1 MATEIKQSDEL
12 LGLDRDELVGMLR
25 WMILGRRFEEKCAE
39 MYQLGEV
46 GGFCHLYIGQEA
58 VAVGALTP
66 LEQKDY
72 VITAYRDHVHALV
85 RGMDPKAIMAELF
98 GRVDGCSR
106 GKGGSMHLFDRSI
119 NFLGGHAIVGGHLP
133 LAVGVG
139 YAIRYRDSD
148 AVCIC
153 FLGDSVVNIGAFN
166 ESLNMAALFELPVV
180 FVIENNRYG
189 MGTAVH
195 RAAAIEN
202 LADRACAYSGMQG
215 WTIDGMDVLEVR
227 RTVTAAVERARKH
240 KLPTLIEATCYRFV
254 GHSMSD
260 PNYGHYRTKD
270 EVRYFKLK
278 EDPIKRYIETL
289 KRHSVIDDATIQGIE
304 DEAKRIV
311 EESVE
316 FAGRSPRPEP
326 DELYTDIYANPYADL
341 KRRDPWR

>member
-1 MATEIKQSDEL
+1 MATRMTVTDEL
-12 LGLDRDELVGMLR
+12 LGLERDRLVEMLR
-25 WMILGRRFEEKCAE
+25 WMILGRRFEEKTAE
-39 MYQLGEV
+39 MYMLGEI

-58 VAVGALTP
+58 VAVGAITP
-66 LEQKDY
+66 LRNEDY

-85 RGMDPKAIMAELF
+85 RGMDANAIMAELF
-98 GRVDGCSR
+98 GRVGGCSK
-106 GKGGSMHLFDRSI
+106 GKGGSMHLFDPTV

-139 YAIRYRDSD
+139 YAIRYRESD
-148 AVCIC
+148 AVCVC
-153 FLGDSVVNIGAFN
+153 FLGDSVANIGAFN

-202 LADRACAYSGMQG
+202 LADRACAYEGMHG

-227 RTVTAAVERARKH
+227 KTVESAVDRARAE
-240 KLPTLIEATCYRFV
+240 KLPTLIEAKTYRFV

-260 PNYGHYRTKD
+260 PNYGHYRTRE
-270 EVRYFKLK
+270 EVHHYKLK
-278 EDPIKRYIETL
+278 EDPIKQFIEIL
-289 KRHSVIDDATIQGIE
+289 KKHSLISDADINHIE
-304 DEAKRIV
+304 QEVQEIV
-311 EESVE
+311 DRSVE
-316 FAGRSPRPEP
+316 FAQKSPIPP
-326 DELYTDIYANPYADL
+326 PSDLYTDIYAGEFLDM

>member
-1 MATEIKQSDEL
+1 MATRTTPTDEL
-12 LGLDRDELVGMLR
+12 LDLDRESLVEMLR
-25 WMILGRRFEEKCAE
+25 WMILGRRFEEKSAE
-39 MYQLGEV
+39 SYQMGEI

-66 LEQKDY
+66 LRKEDY

-85 RGMDPKAIMAELF
+85 RGMSPGAIMAELF
-98 GRVDGCSR
+98 GRVGGCSR

-148 AVCIC
+148 AVCVC
-153 FLGDSVVNIGAFN
+153 FLGDSVANIGAFN
-166 ESLNMAALFELPVV
+166 ESLNMAALFKLPVV

-195 RAAAIEN
+195 RAAAIRN
-202 LADRACAYSGMQG
+202 LADRACAYEGMHG

-227 RTVTAAVERARKH
+227 RTVESAVERARTH
-240 KLPTLIEATCYRFV
+240 KLPTLIEANCYRFV

-260 PNYGHYRTKD
+260 PNYGHYRSKE
-270 EVRYFKLK
+270 EVRHYKLK
-278 EDPIKRYIETL
+278 EDPIKRFIDTLRKHSLIGDADLERIEQEV
-289 KRHSVIDDATIQGIE
+289 KA
-304 DEAKRIV
+304 IV
-311 EESVE
+311 EEAVE
-316 FAGRSPRPEP
+316 FARQSPIPEP
-326 DELYTDIYANPYADL
+326 DELYTDIYAEPYPDV